1 MFTTGVHLLG
11 TVNTTIV
18 MKERDGFTL
27 GIKIQIYFLGAMVAG
42 PDQLDDFSDQRDK
55 PWFTEPSIASN
66 VGLVAALVAHHHPPR
81 PSSAS
86 ASAGLNLGIDSMG
99 LFHKI
104 HLDT

>member
-1 MFTTGVHLLG
+1 
-11 TVNTTIV
+11 
-18 MKERDGFTL
+18 
-27 GIKIQIYFLGAMVAG
+27 MVAG

-66 VGLVAALVAHHHPPR
+66 AGLVAALIAHHHPPR

-86 ASAGLNLGIDSMG
+86 TGLNLGIDSMG
-99 LFHKI
+99 LFDKI